1 MKIKTRDHN
10 MLSSWVMSA
19 GLLLS
24 MVWSVAS
31 AQATL
36 EEVTF
41 NTSAGGAVDVVLE
54 ISGSMPEPAVFTT
67 DNPARIAIDLPNTAS
82 NLDSRDLSVGVGSTR
97 SVTAVEA
104 GDRTRVVIDLFRSVP
119 FDTRTEGDRFI
130 VSVQGS
136 GAASQAVTSADR
148 RFVPGAASASEVAV
162 SNIDFR
168 RGANGEARIIV
179 DFSGPGANIDLSRQG
194 DQLNAVI
201 YNASLPSELEQRLDV
216 MDFATPV
223 RMVDSFTDGN
233 RVRVVVDFSG
243 EIEHLAYQSGDRYV
257 IEVQEFEEEEL
268 TPEQMLLQEPEYTG
282 TRVTF
287 NFQDIPVRAVLQLIA
302 DVSGLNVVVADSVD
316 GSITLRLQNVPW
328 DQALDIILQA
338 KSLDQRKVGNVVW
351 IAPAE
356 EIAAREQQQLAALQE
371 KRRLEPVRSAFIQVN
386 YAKATDLAT
395 LIQEAR
401 GASSDDGDGGG
412 ILSSRGSVSVDERT
426 NVLLV
431 TDTQDRIAEI
441 RELVNLL
448 DRPVRQVQIESRIVV
463 ATDNFSDELGAR
475 FGLTSSY
482 EDNDG
487 NLVGTTGSIFGT
499 DRMANLGLV
508 NRNTNPNGA
517 ANPVVAP
524 GVPPGGIANPPITE
538 RLNVNLPASAA
549 NASTWSL
556 GILAADYLLDLELSA
571 LEQEGR
577 GEVVSSP
584 RLITANQKQA
594 SITQGVEIPY
604 QESASSGAA
613 TVSFKEAVL
622 ELDVQPLI
630 TPDDRVILD
639 LTVKKDAIGEF
650 VPVQG
655 GGQVPSIDKRVITTQ
670 VLIDSGQTV
679 VLGGIFERERR
690 YESDRVPVLGDIPGL
705 GVLFRNRLEQDAKS
719 ELLIF
724 VTPTILTENV
734 GAY

>member
-1 MKIKTRDHN
+1 